1 MTATS
6 PAGAASPVTAPLPG
20 ALPPGACH
28 VWWASTEQASDRHL
42 ALLDPVERARRAG
55 IAGQADRDRF
65 TVGCALL
72 RLTAGGYTG
81 VAPERVRITRSCPD
95 CALPHGK
102 PAVLDGDIEVSVS
115 HSGRRIAV
123 AVSSAGAVGVDVEE
137 IRADADVR
145 GMAAYVLSPVESAR
159 PATPGVDEFAAF
171 YTSWTRKE
179 AIVKATGDGLRT
191 PLSSLTLSP
200 PGEGVRLLAA
210 EGRDGLRGQVTIKDL
225 AAGHGYAAAV
235 AVLGPRLL
243 EVRELDGNALL
254 ACEDR
259 NRVRTVDVLVGT
271 DGRCRQ

>member
-1 MTATS
+1 MTTTS
-6 PAGAASPVTAPLPG
+6 SAVSPVAAPLPG

-28 VWWASTEQASDRHL
+28 VWWASTAQASDRHL

-123 AVSSAGAVGVDVEE
+123 AVSRAGAVGVDVEE

-145 GMAAYVLSPVESAR
+145 GMAAYLLSPAEAAR

-191 PLSSLTLSP
+191 PLAGLTLSP
-200 PGEGVRLLAA
+200 PGERVRLVAA
-210 EGRDGLRGQVTIKDL
+210 EGRDDLAGQVTIRDL
-225 AAGHGYAAAV
+225 TAGHGYVASV
-235 AVLGPRLL
+235 AVLGARLL
-243 EVRELDGNALL
+243 EVRELDGSTLL
-254 ACEDR
+254 A
-259 NRVRTVDVLVGT
+259 
-271 DGRCRQ
+271 